1 MAHRKHGKATKNC
14 RLCGSHDRVIR
25 KYNLYV
31 CGRCF
36 REVAPQMGFKKYS

>member
-1 MAHRKHGKATKNC
+1 MTNRKHGKATKKC
-14 RLCGSHDRVIR
+14 RLCNSHDRVIR

-36 REVAPQMGFKKYS
+36 REVAPKMGFKKYS